1 MKFNKTHYFLI
12 IMLLFFLIF
21 SVGLTSATE
30 VNNQTTTVIKS
41 NQSST
46 SNNLIKMELN
56 ENSQNQYNKTL
67 KTASGYTYVNSK
79 SDGTSDGKTK
89 NQPTTLN
96 KAIESASDNQIIY
109 LTTNDKQDTYKF
121 TDTIYLSSD
130 KRNLTIIGEENKEI
144 IFDGQ
149 KSSQLFDISST
160 SLTLKNIKITN
171 ISNYGAIYAYN
182 SNITLDNCT
191 INNNKYPINS
201 DILEMYSSNLIIK
214 NSIIENNN
222 VKGSNSLVYVSNGKL
237 TIDNS
242 IIRNNIMENK
252 GAISTQQSTNIIQNS
267 QFINNT
273 SQKTASALY
282 TKNSVNTIKNSKF
295 NSNNGKESGSLYLQ
309 ESTTVIDNSQF
320 NNNTANKL
328 GGAILQLGNTS
339 LTVTKSSFTNN
350 KATYD
355 GGAIYSIQSKVTIK
369 STKFSSNKARNGGAL
384 YLGNNVNKITLSVT
398 DNSFLSN
405 EATAYGDSIW
415 SNHDITI
422 KNNVFYSTRN
432 NDWIKLEEDS
442 NYDLNEN
449 WWSSNTPDF
458 NVITNGIIPNSWRL
472 MTITNKTSGNTNIIT
487 VSLNKLSNSST
498 VSYSIPS
505 RTAKFT
511 ANNGSFTKS
520 SMSIANT
527 ISNNYTGSSNTIKVT
542 IDNQELT
549 VNKKLD
555 AYLTINNIT
564 SSVGNKVKFVIQ
576 SNQNINSKLTLKV
589 NNATLTSQLT
599 KGIANITYTIPNT
612 WKVNNYTTSLTLAAD
627 NNYYSKTIKGYLNV
641 QSATSK
647 VTITPINAKDLSLL
661 SSNLPAAY
669 DLRNQ
674 SLVSSVKVQSSS
686 GSCWAFTSLA
696 SLESVLLRKTGVEY
710 DLSENNIKNILKKYS
725 IVGDASGEPNSGNND
740 FEPISYL
747 VGWYGPVLEE
757 KDKYDSSSI
766 ISPIIDSSFHI
777 QDVYIIPERKN
788 ATDNELIKQAI
799 YNYGAVSTG
808 IHSPSGKNSYS
819 TSSNINHGVTIVGW
833 DDNYSKTN
841 FSPNPPGNGA
851 FIIKNSWGT
860 GSGENGYYY
869 ISYYDTTIGSLCKSN
884 DSTNEQLNYVVLME
898 NKDNYTNIYQYDTV
912 VNALDTCSN
921 FVAYKNIYTATKN
934 ENIAAFGSY
943 FLQKSNYHVEI
954 KVNGK
959 SIYTQKGT
967 VSLPGYRTIK
977 LNKYVSVNENDEF
990 EIILKINRTNTGH
1003 NYILVQY
1010 ADLYHSPV
1018 KEGKSFLEYDA
1029 DDGDW
1034 IDLYDYECVAPL
1046 KVYTKDVPTVSSSIV
1061 KNGDCTINVTTNVK
1075 NLQSK
1080 ASVYY
1085 LINGEK
1091 VTQNGKI
1098 ISTTLTK
1105 DSSVAKKISEGV
1117 YSNKYTLTVVY
1128 SSENYEIKQS
1138 FTITNSLK
1146 TSKITVTSPS
1156 TVKVGDA
1163 ITISGTLS
1171 PTDSL
1176 KNQKLTVTIGTD
1188 TLSTT
1193 TDSSGKYSIKYTT
1206 KTIGISD
1213 IIVKYG
1219 GNSQYAESTNNTKLT
1234 VYKLTKITLNNITSV
1249 EYSDKVKIT
1258 GKLTTSDGISIA
1270 NANIKINGG
1279 SYTNKTNSNGI
1290 FTYTYKTT
1298 NVGKNN
1304 ITASYDGNSTYKASS
1319 ISTTFNVVAK
1329 RTVIGLN
1336 SIADTMYSDNVV
1348 IGGSF
1353 KDASGN
1359 ALRYTAVVVSVNGVK
1374 GYARTDGNGV
1384 FSYSYKTNRVG
1395 VNNVV
1400 VSWDGNDRYAATS
1413 SKASFNVVAKRT
1425 VIGLNSIA
1433 NTEYSDNAV
1442 ITGTFKDSSGNPLK
1456 LTTLTL
1462 NINGIKYYSKTD
1474 ENGKYSYSY
1483 KTNTVGVNNITISYG
1498 GNTRYSAASVTK
1510 TFNVLIKQTKITLN
1524 KISNVKKGTTIN
1536 IVGKYQ
1542 DTSGNPLKLT
1552 TITLNI
1558 NNVKYYTQ
1566 TDQSGVFS
1574 YSYKTTKVGT
1584 NSVVA
1589 SYPGNAR
1596 YASNSTKLSFV
1607 VTS

>member
-12 IMLLFFLIF
+12 TMLLFFLIF

-30 VNNQTTTVIKS
+30 VNNQTAMVIKS
-41 NQSST
+41 NQTST
-46 SNNLIKMELN
+46 SNNLIKRDLN
-56 ENSQNQYNKTL
+56 ESFQNQYNKTQ

-79 SDGTSDGKTK
+79 SDGTSDGQTK
-89 NQPTTLN
+89 SQPTTLN

-109 LTTNDKQDTYKF
+109 LTTNDQQDIYKF
-121 TDTIYLSSD
+121 TDTIYLNSD
-130 KRNLTIIGEENKEI
+130 KHNLTIIGEENKEI

-149 KSSQLFDISST
+149 RSSQLFDIYST

-182 SNITLDNCT
+182 SNITLENCT
-191 INNNKYPINS
+191 INNNKYQINS

-222 VKGSNSLVYVSNGKL
+222 VKGLNSLVDVSNGKL
-237 TIDNS
+237 TVDNS

-295 NSNNGKESGSLYLQ
+295 NNNYGKESGALYLHD
-309 ESTTVIDNSQF
+309 STSVIDNSQF
-320 NNNTANKL
+320 IGNTANKL

-369 STKFSSNKARNGGAL
+369 STIFSGNKARNGGAL
-384 YLGNNVNKITLSVT
+384 YLGNNVNNIILSVT

-405 EATAYGDSIW
+405 EATSEGDSIW

-422 KNNVFYSTRN
+422 KNNVFYSTRKN
-432 NDWIKLEEDS
+432 NWINIEKDS
-442 NYDLNEN
+442 NYNLNEN

-458 NVITNGIIPNSWRL
+458 NVITNGIIPTSWRL
-472 MTITNKTSGNTNIIT
+472 MTLTNKTNGNTNVIT

-511 ANNGSFTKS
+511 ANNGSFSQS
-520 SMSIANT
+520 SMAIVDT
-527 ISNNYTGSSNTIKVT
+527 ISNNYVGNSNNIKVT

-549 VNKKLD
+549 VNMKLD
-555 AYLTINNIT
+555 AYLSINNIT
-564 SSVGNKVKFVIQ
+564 TTLGSKVNFTIY
-576 SNQNINSKLTLKV
+576 SNQNINSKITLNV

-599 KGIANITYTIPNT
+599 KGIATIAYTIPNT
-612 WKVNNYTTSLTLAAD
+612 WRINNYTTSLTLTSD
-627 NNYYSKTIKGYLNV
+627 NNYYSKTIKGYLDV
-641 QSATSK
+641 QSATGK
-647 VTITPINAKDLSLL
+647 LTITPINAKDLSLA

-674 SLVSSVKVQSSS
+674 SLVSSVKVQSGS

-710 DLSENNIKNILKKYS
+710 DLSENNVKNILKKYS
-725 IVGDASGEPNSGNND
+725 ILGDASGEPNSGNND
-740 FEPISYL
+740 LEPISYL
-747 VGWYGPVLEE
+747 VGWYGPVLEQE
-757 KDKYDSSSI
+757 DKYDSSSI

-869 ISYYDTTIGSLCKSN
+869 ISYYDITIGSLCKCN
-884 DSTNEQLNYVVLME
+884 DSSNEQLNYVVLME

-912 VNALDTCSN
+912 VNALDTYSN

-959 SIYTQKGT
+959 SIYTQTGT
-967 VSLPGYRTIK
+967 VTLPGYRTIK

-1010 ADLYHSPV
+1010 ADLYHSPI

-1061 KNGDCTINVTTNVK
+1061 KNSDCTINVTTNVN

-1091 VTQNGKI
+1091 VTENGKVV
-1098 ISTTLTK
+1098 STTLTT
-1105 DSSVAKKISEGV
+1105 DSTFTKKINEGV
-1117 YSNKYTLTVVY
+1117 YSNRYTLTVVY

-1138 FTITNSLK
+1138 FTITNSLQA
-1146 TSKITVTSPS
+1146 TKITVTAPS
-1156 TVKVGDA
+1156 TVKIGDT
-1163 ITISGTLS
+1163 ITITGTLS
-1171 PTDSL
+1171 PTESL
-1176 KNQKLTVTIGTD
+1176 KNHKVTVTIGTNIF
-1188 TLSTT
+1188 STT
-1193 TDSSGKYSIKYTT
+1193 TDSNGKYSLNYTT
-1206 KTIGISD
+1206 KTVGSYD
-1213 IIVKYG
+1213 IKVKYG
-1219 GNSQYAESTNNTKLT
+1219 GNSQYGESTNITKLT
-1234 VYKLTKITLNNITSV
+1234 VYTLTKITLNNI
-1249 EYSDKVKIT
+1249 
-1258 GKLTTSDGISIA
+1258 LT
-1270 NANIKINGG
+1270 
-1279 SYTNKTNSNGI
+1279 
-1290 FTYTYKTT
+1290 
-1298 NVGKNN
+1298 VQ
-1304 ITASYDGNSTYKASS
+1304 
-1319 ISTTFNVVAK
+1319 
-1329 RTVIGLN
+1329 
-1336 SIADTMYSDNVV
+1336 YSDNVV

-1359 ALRYTAVVVSVNGVK
+1359 ALRYTAVVVSVNGVS

-1395 VNNVV
+1395 VNNV
-1400 VSWDGNDRYAATS
+1400 
-1413 SKASFNVVAKRT
+1413 
-1425 VIGLNSIA
+1425 
-1433 NTEYSDNAV
+1433 
-1442 ITGTFKDSSGNPLK
+1442 
-1456 LTTLTL
+1456 
-1462 NINGIKYYSKTD
+1462 
-1474 ENGKYSYSY
+1474 
-1483 KTNTVGVNNITISYG
+1483 
-1498 GNTRYSAASVTK
+1498 
-1510 TFNVLIKQTKITLN
+1510 
-1524 KISNVKKGTTIN
+1524 
-1536 IVGKYQ
+1536 
-1542 DTSGNPLKLT
+1542 
-1552 TITLNI
+1552 
-1558 NNVKYYTQ
+1558 
-1566 TDQSGVFS
+1566 
-1574 YSYKTTKVGT
+1574 
-1584 NSVVA
+1584 
-1589 SYPGNAR
+1589 
-1596 YASNSTKLSFV
+1596 
-1607 VTS
+1607 